1 MHCDLGDGEPSAYIF
16 DAFGCAPGPKRQ
28 RSRNARS
35 FLLLTLSPYENRK
48 FDCKLRRTLLDNQSH
63 NFNLNDG
70 SDQARNP
77 FKLISQ
83 IRAKAFEQE
92 DPDGPLRQY

>member
-16 DAFGCAPGPKRQ
+16 DASGCALDPNVRDLATLEV
-28 RSRNARS
+28 SS
-35 FLLLTLSPYENRK
+35 FLHHPRTRTESLIASCVAPYSTK
-48 FDCKLRRTLLDNQSH
+48 SH

-70 SDQARNP
+70 SDQATNT

-92 DPDGPLRQY
+92 DPDGPIRQY